1 MVQSCNL
8 RLCSLEAP
16 PANKQDHR
24 ENTTKP
30 HSAPQELAQAEAGLA
45 EAREQLAAAQGV
57 AAAAAAALAKSRR
70 GPAEEERKRIVA
82 LARAFKAEHFS
93 GAGAACRALA
103 IIGHR

>member
-8 RLCSLEAP
+8 RLSSLEAP
-16 PANKQDHR
+16 LANNKTIGRTRQNH
-24 ENTTKP
+24 TLL
-30 HSAPQELAQAEAGLA
+30 QELAQAEAGLA

-57 AAAAAAALAKSRR
+57 AAAAAAALTKSRR
-70 GPAEEERKRIVA
+70 DPVEEERKRIAA

-93 GAGAACRALA
+93 GAGAACGVLA